1 MNWGAVKLPEGLA
14 KALSERGVNL
24 TEKQTVAA
32 IAGAGT
38 VRGAAAA

>member
-14 KALSERGVNL
+14 KALSERGVTL
-24 TEKQTVAA
+24 SEKQTLAA

-38 VRGAAAA
+38 VREASVA